1 MFARARYKYP
11 VEEPKSCPLDL
22 SEVPADLPPIPSDR
36 PGSASRFKG
45 VNKSGKKWVAY
56 IWIPSKGGSV
66 HLGSFDSEEEAGI
79 MHARAHYKYPA
90 HKSAP
95 SVHKRPGMPHRSLD
109 FSTTPVAARD
119 TMSDT
124 SCMVCGLTSDPFIVL
139 LCDGCENEAHLAC
152 VGLSHVP
159 DGEWFCSS
167 CRPRGHSQTKA
178 TRPRTAPTKPA
189 SHSND
194 TRREAGELDEIDGIM
209 IEAFADDAADF
220 RPSPPSQKHY
230 QFQGTSQLQR
240 QPRARKRSRPRKR
253 KRSRSQSETHS
264 QSQPR
269 PFRHQLL
276 FSSTRADDASNS
288 SK

>member
-1 MFARARYKYP
+1 
-11 VEEPKSCPLDL
+11 
-22 SEVPADLPPIPSDR
+22 
-36 PGSASRFKG
+36 
-45 VNKSGKKWVAY
+45 
-56 IWIPSKGGSV
+56 
-66 HLGSFDSEEEAGI
+66 
-79 MHARAHYKYPA
+79 MHARARYKYPA

-95 SVHKRPGMPHRSLD
+95 NIHKRPGVPHRSLD
-109 FSTTPVAARD
+109 FSTTPVAATD

-167 CRPRGHSQTKA
+167 CRPRGHNQTKA

-194 TRREAGELDEIDGIM
+194 TRREPGELDEIDGIV
-209 IEAFADDAADF
+209 IEAFADDDMEV
-220 RPSPPSQKHY
+220 PPAPA
-230 QFQGTSQLQR
+230 L
-240 QPRARKRSRPRKR
+240 QPRPRPQKARKRSR
-253 KRSRSQSETHS
+253 SRPQS
-264 QSQPR
+264 QSQLQTR

-276 FSSTRADDASNS
+276 FSGTHVTIGDDEAHSRER
-288 SK
+288 

>member
-1 MFARARYKYP
+1 
-11 VEEPKSCPLDL
+11 
-22 SEVPADLPPIPSDR
+22 
-36 PGSASRFKG
+36 
-45 VNKSGKKWVAY
+45 
-56 IWIPSKGGSV
+56 
-66 HLGSFDSEEEAGI
+66 
-79 MHARAHYKYPA
+79 MHARARYKYPA

-95 SVHKRPGMPHRSLD
+95 NIHKRPGVPHRSLD
-109 FSTTPVAARD
+109 FSTTPVAATD

-139 LCDGCENEAHLAC
+139 LCDGCDNEAHLAC

-159 DGEWFCSS
+159 DGDWFCSS
-167 CRPRGHSQTKA
+167 CRPRGRSQTKA
-178 TRPRTAPTKPA
+178 TRSRTGPTKPA

-220 RPSPPSQKHY
+220 RRAPSLHKYHQY
-230 QFQGTSQLQR
+230 QGTSQLQP
-240 QPRARKRSRPRKR
+240 QPRSRKRSRPRKR
-253 KRSRSQSETHS
+253 KRSQSETQS
-264 QSQPR
+264 QSR